1 MEAIWRRRSRP
12 IVRDDPY
19 YNGDLETNTLRECED
34 LVNNPRS
41 VNFEYVAEGRANV
54 VFSIWESCE
63 SGARKG
69 RFEGTLLRVPKATP
83 GVTPCDYNT
92 LQDFHENQVEEHVG
106 RQHLVPQVL
115 IHISDEVAEILH
127 KRRNKADESEIRAGY
142 AMLIQDMSASPGY
155 SVLEFKPKWLA
166 QSPIASSG
174 AKRCR
179 TCAREAFRN
188 HQKQAE
194 GHAVS
199 VPICP
204 LGLVHE
210 NPEVVMDTIR
220 RLAPEWTEQ
229 SHKRLSDAFDK
240 SGILEKLRE
249 LQTRGDPDRALLDD
263 PSDSDFGL
271 AMTLRDCSC
280 YVRMPDDVNQDLEI
294 KLADVDKKNWE
305 EKQTYWRETHWNL
318 VDNGWYTCEEQ
329 VNPPVVTAYLVA
341 ISSPSEDLKGGEGNG
356 ATEKKDHDF
365 GEGVPIRCPPMPPSS
380 ICKLIKLAWHSPKP
394 VLTMAFNFNWSP
406 LAADAEFYKRAQEL
420 LTSALNKYPKPPII
434 VDDILVTEFNLGSV
448 PPDLEILEIGDLAE
462 DRFRGIFKMCYS
474 GDAFLT
480 LRTKVQANPL
490 NTYLSAKP
498 TFTSPQPLAA
508 SAGLTIPLS
517 ITLSEIKLS
526 AFIILVFSK
535 QKGLT
540 LVFRNDPLE
549 SLKVSSTFDSIQF
562 VRDYLQRTIEGQLRN
577 LMMDELPA
585 IIHKLSLRL
594 WCPDQIPRDE
604 EIVKENVEDEAVVDP
619 FANPP
624 VEAVDSY
631 GHVLDADDVAS
642 LSLDCGSGPQ
652 SLFSQKNMLRLAALT
667 DSHRTLSLFT
677 PGIRDAMFRAWAGPT
692 DRHDAGVSTPV
703 VAPTLYRM
711 PSTHGSSTIYTFT
724 DTGSMDQGSVPSR
737 PSMVSLNSATAGLT
751 LGAGKHSRNLR
762 KKKTRVVNLRRPKT
776 GSETS
781 SDMGDTMTDTVSV
794 TAPVSEPILPTSI
807 PEEIE
812 EEMVSPQNSTRA
824 RFGGDKRPTLA
835 RAPLNMDIYEEPIIT
850 DGPPPTIPT
859 VGDKMPSSRIERALR
874 AAASSRRPG
883 FEESM
888 PANSDTSSVMLEQA
902 WIMKMADEI
911 ARRVYDEKQRKE
923 KMWEEGDEA
932 PPPAYQPTQLFEV
945 GGVTNRGR
953 RRMVKRP
960 GGPVGGIA
968 AGTLGE
974 HIAAR
979 ILERLGVS
987 AGGEGKENHD

>member
-1 MEAIWRRRSRP
+1 
-12 IVRDDPY
+12 
-19 YNGDLETNTLRECED
+19 
-34 LVNNPRS
+34 
-41 VNFEYVAEGRANV
+41 
-54 VFSIWESCE
+54 
-63 SGARKG
+63 
-69 RFEGTLLRVPKATP
+69 
-83 GVTPCDYNT
+83 
-92 LQDFHENQVEEHVG
+92 
-106 RQHLVPQVL
+106 
-115 IHISDEVAEILH
+115 
-127 KRRNKADESEIRAGY
+127 
-142 AMLIQDMSASPGY
+142 
-155 SVLEFKPKWLA
+155 
-166 QSPIASSG
+166 
-174 AKRCR
+174 
-179 TCAREAFRN
+179 
-188 HQKQAE
+188 
-194 GHAVS
+194 
-199 VPICP
+199 
-204 LGLVHE
+204 
-210 NPEVVMDTIR
+210 
-220 RLAPEWTEQ
+220 
-229 SHKRLSDAFDK
+229 
-240 SGILEKLRE
+240 
-249 LQTRGDPDRALLDD
+249 
-263 PSDSDFGL
+263 
-271 AMTLRDCSC
+271 
-280 YVRMPDDVNQDLEI
+280 
-294 KLADVDKKNWE
+294 
-305 EKQTYWRETHWNL
+305 
-318 VDNGWYTCEEQ
+318 
-329 VNPPVVTAYLVA
+329 
-341 ISSPSEDLKGGEGNG
+341 
-356 ATEKKDHDF
+356 
-365 GEGVPIRCPPMPPSS
+365 
-380 ICKLIKLAWHSPKP
+380 
-394 VLTMAFNFNWSP
+394 MAFNFNWSP

-624 VEAVDSY
+624 LEAVDSH
-631 GHVLDADDVAS
+631 GHVLDANDIAS

-692 DRHDAGVSTPV
+692 DRHDAGVSTPAV
-703 VAPTLYRM
+703 TPTLYRM
-711 PSTHGSSTIYTFT
+711 PSTPGSSTVYTFT
-724 DTGSMDQGSVPSR
+724 DTGSMDQGSLPSR
-737 PSMVSLNSATAGLT
+737 PSMVSFNSATAGLT

-781 SDMGDTMTDTVSV
+781 SDMGDTMTDTFSVS
-794 TAPVSEPILPTSI
+794 APISEPILPTSI
-807 PEEIE
+807 PEGIE
-812 EEMVSPQNSTRA
+812 ETISPQGSTRA
-824 RFGGDKRPTLA
+824 RFGGDNRPTLA
-835 RAPLNMDIYEEPIIT
+835 RAPLNMDIYKEPIIT
-850 DGPPPTIPT
+850 DGVSTTLPA
-859 VGDKMPSSRIERALR
+859 VDEKVPSSHIERAIR
-874 AAASSRRPG
+874 AAALARNPDFG
-883 FEESM
+883 QFNPTGPE
-888 PANSDTSSVMLEQA
+888 TSSVILEQA

-923 KMWEEGDEA
+923 KLWEEGDEA
-932 PPPAYQPTQLFEV
+932 PPPAYQPTQ
-945 GGVTNRGR
+945 
-953 RRMVKRP
+953 
-960 GGPVGGIA
+960 
-968 AGTLGE
+968 
-974 HIAAR
+974 
-979 ILERLGVS
+979 
-987 AGGEGKENHD
+987 